1 MAIRTKRTRCVECGN
16 VTDHSYD
23 TDAGRCPE
31 QFACECGG
39 VAEWWFQPAQNH
51 IHTERPSLYDRQ
63 DQFGGVDPRFGVRV
77 TSYQEKK
84 AILKERGLEE
94 TEVERYDDIQ
104 NEVAERQERQNQH
117 QRDPNMLVADS
128 LDEINQKIS
137 KQAVGMGAAEDFSK
151 REGYNKETGL
161 IENEG
166 LF

>member
-1 MAIRTKRTRCVECGN
+1 M
-16 VTDHSYD
+16 S
-23 TDAGRCPE
+23 
-31 QFACECGG
+31 
-39 VAEWWFQPAQNH
+39 
-51 IHTERPSLYDRQ
+51 
-63 DQFGGVDPRFGVRV
+63 
-77 TSYQEKK
+77 SYQEKK
-84 AILKERGLEE
+84 ALLKERGLEE

-128 LDEINQKIS
+128 LDEINAKIS
-137 KQAVGMGAAEDFSK
+137 KQAIDRGATGDFSK